1 MTIEI
6 GLVLLLLFFIMVLMN
21 IPIAVSL
28 GLSTLA
34 TLYLYGIPM
43 DMYVDTINA
52 GLSKYALLAVPFF
65 IMAGGVMGISG
76 ISQRMISFFKLLAG
90 PLPGGLGIISIVLT
104 MFWGAISGS
113 GPATVAA
120 LGGILIPAMVGEG
133 YPPAF
138 AAALIA
144 ASSAIAVV
152 IPPSI
157 NLVVYGVISGD
168 SIGALFIA
176 GILPGVVVGIAF
188 IIYTYIYAKRHGL
201 KGEKFGSGKEIW
213 EGFKSSFWGLL
224 SPVIILG
231 GIYGGIFTPT
241 EAAVVAVF
249 YSLFVGLFIYRG
261 IRIGDIFGILAE
273 TGISS
278 ASILIIM
285 ANAGAMTWL
294 LTSQGVASRFGTAM
308 LGISDHKIV
317 ILLIIDL
324 LVIIAGVFIDGIS
337 IAYIFVPLF
346 LPVITQLGMNSVWFG
361 VVLTVGIAIGF
372 STPPVAV
379 NLYPACRIANISL
392 GEISREVIGFVLSGI
407 AALVVLT
414 CFPEIVL
421 VIPRALGMIF

>member
-6 GLVLLLLFFIMVLMN
+6 GLVLLFLFFIMVLIN
-21 IPIAVSL
+21 VPIAVSL

-34 TLYLYGIPM
+34 TMYLYGIPL

-76 ISQRMISFFKLLAG
+76 ISQRMIDFFKLLAG
-90 PLPGGLGIISIVLT
+90 PIPGGLGIISIVLT

-120 LGGILIPAMVGEG
+120 LGGILIPAMISEG

-176 GILPGVVVGIAF
+176 GILPGLVMGLAF
-188 IIYTYIYAKRHGL
+188 IIYTYIFAKRHGI
-201 KGEKFGSGKEIW
+201 KGDKFGSAEEIW
-213 EGFKSSFWGLL
+213 KGFKNSFWGLL

-231 GIYGGIFTPT
+231 GIYGGLFTPT
-241 EAAVVAVF
+241 EAAVVSVF
-249 YSLFVGLFIYRG
+249 YSLFVGLFIYKG
-261 IRIGDIFGILAE
+261 IKINEIFGILAE

-308 LGISDHKIV
+308 LGISEHKIV

-346 LPVITQLGMNSVWFG
+346 LPVIQQLGMNSVWFG

-392 GEISREVIGFVLSGI
+392 GEISKSVIGFVISGI
-407 AALVVLT
+407 VALIVLT

-421 VIPRALGMIF
+421 VLPRALGMIF